1 VPDLFAVTDVH
12 YPPSG
17 GARAALILSHDS
29 RFDSV
34 VDERVAQLDEVADYQ
49 PGRFYLREL
58 PALRAVLEGVTRLS
72 LLIVDG
78 YVDLEPDG
86 RRPGL
91 GAHCH
96 EAFGM
101 PVIGVAKTRFQPA
114 THAVEVRR
122 GAALRPLLVTAVGLD
137 VVDAV
142 DLVAKMSGPFR
153 LPDAIKRVDALARGR
168 DVPISGAGTDRG

>member
-1 VPDLFAVTDVH
+1 MPDLFAVTDVH

-17 GARAALILSHDS
+17 GARAAVVLCRDP
-29 RFDSV
+29 RFESV
-34 VDERVAQLDEVADYQ
+34 VEERVAELEEVADYQ

-58 PALRAVLEGVTRLS
+58 PALRAVLDGVGGLS

-78 YVDLEPDG
+78 YVDLEPGG

-96 EAFGM
+96 QEFAV

-114 THAVEVRR
+114 THAVEVHR
-122 GAALRPLLVTAVGLD
+122 GGALRPLYVTAVG
-137 VVDAV
+137 VNVAEAAE
-142 DLVAKMSGPFR
+142 LVAGMSGPFR
-153 LPDAIKRVDALARGR
+153 LPDAVKRVDRLARGAA
-168 DVPISGAGTDRG
+168 VPVSA

>member
-1 VPDLFAVTDVH
+1 MLDDGRVSDSFAVTDVH

-17 GARAALILSHDS
+17 GARAALVRSRDA

-34 VDERVAQLDEVADYQ
+34 VEERVAELDEVADYE

-58 PALRAVLEGVTRLS
+58 PALRAVLENVTGLS
-72 LLIVDG
+72 VLIVDG
-78 YVDLEPDG
+78 YVDLEPGG

-96 EAFGM
+96 KAFGV
-101 PVIGVAKTRFQPA
+101 PVVGVAKTRFEPA

-122 GAALRPLLVTAVGLD
+122 GRA
-137 VVDAV
+137 
-142 DLVAKMSGPFR
+142 
-153 LPDAIKRVDALARGR
+153 
-168 DVPISGAGTDRG
+168 